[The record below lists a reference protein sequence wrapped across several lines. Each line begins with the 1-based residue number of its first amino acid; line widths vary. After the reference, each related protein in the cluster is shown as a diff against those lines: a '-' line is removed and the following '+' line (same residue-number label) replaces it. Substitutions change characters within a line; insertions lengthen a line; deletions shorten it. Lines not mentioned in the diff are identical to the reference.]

1 MKNVTLAI
9 DEQTLAAGRDY
20 ARAHHTSLNNMI
32 RQLLKR
38 TVIGETQST
47 WADEYLALAAKAGGN
62 SRGKT
67 WKREDLHR
75 A

>member
-9 DEQTLAAGRDY
+9 DEETLVAGRDY
-20 ARAHHTSLNNMI
+20 ARAHHTTLNDMI
-32 RQLLKR
+32 RQILKR
-38 TVIGETQST
+38 TVVSEARAI
-47 WADEYLALAAKAGGN
+47 WADDFLALAEQAGGN
-62 SRGKT
+62 SHGRT